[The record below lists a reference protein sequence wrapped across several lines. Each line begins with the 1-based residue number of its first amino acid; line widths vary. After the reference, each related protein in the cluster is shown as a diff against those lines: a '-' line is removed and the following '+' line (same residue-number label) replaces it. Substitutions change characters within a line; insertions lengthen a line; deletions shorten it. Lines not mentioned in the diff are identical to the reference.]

1 MVIPAGH
8 KVPRTMLRLPAVVI
22 LLSVLLTLLACG
34 QTATPV
40 PTVALEPAATPTPV
54 SAEMPTAGL
63 KPAATEIVAPL
74 ATEAPV
80 GGGDGDDG
88 IRGAVQQLFDSWN
101 RALEERD
108 AALFHSLLT
117 QELAGSCELEKV
129 QSWLDLGEFFLAGAE
144 VRSVFLDVAD
154 PGRASVEIVVGQS
167 AGGLE
172 VPLPFPWPVA
182 LEEGQWR
189 AGFPAGL
196 TAQSCPYSVSEH
208 SIEPSGPDGGERE
221 YPQIPGL
228 ALERHG
234 DVLAAVPGAR
244 VLDGSIKTD
253 SSTSSFSTGGIVSSY
268 DNQVNIHAEMET
280 EMAAAEVV
288 SHFRDRLKHPS
299 WEITGEGS
307 LGEFGWLSWTVPDS
321 EGRLW
326 QGRLVVAP
334 LLRGWWHVWLALYS
348 NDPDEPG

>member
-1 MVIPAGH
+1 MIPNGC
-8 KVPRTMLRLPAVVI
+8 KVPPMISRLPAVVI
-22 LLSVLLTLLACG
+22 LLSALLTLLACG
-34 QTATPV
+34 QTATP
-40 PTVALEPAATPTPV
+40 P
-54 SAEMPTAGL
+54 
-63 KPAATEIVAPL
+63 ATEVIAPP

-80 GGGDGDDG
+80 GGRDGDGG
-88 IRGAVQQLFDSWN
+88 VRGAVQLLFDSWN

-117 QELAGSCELEKV
+117 QELAGSCGLEKV
-129 QSWLDLGEFFLAGAE
+129 QSWLDQGEHFLAGAE

-154 PGRASVEIVVGQS
+154 PGRASVEIVVRQG
-167 AGGLE
+167 AGGPE
-172 VPLPFPWPVA
+172 VPLPFQWPVA

-196 TAQSCPYSVSEH
+196 TAQSCPYSASER
-208 SIEPSGPDGGERE
+208 SSGPDGGELG

-228 ALERHG
+228 ELERRG

-244 VLDGSIKTD
+244 VLHGSIRTD
-253 SSTSSFSTGGIVSSY
+253 SSVSSFSPGGIVSSY

-280 EMAAAEVV
+280 DMAAAEVV
-288 SHFRDRLKHPS
+288 SLFRDRLKHPS

-307 LGEFGWLSWTVPDS
+307 WGEVGWFSWTVPGS

-334 LLRGWWHVWLALYS
+334 LLRGWWHVWLFLYS
-348 NDPDEPG
+348 DDPDEPE